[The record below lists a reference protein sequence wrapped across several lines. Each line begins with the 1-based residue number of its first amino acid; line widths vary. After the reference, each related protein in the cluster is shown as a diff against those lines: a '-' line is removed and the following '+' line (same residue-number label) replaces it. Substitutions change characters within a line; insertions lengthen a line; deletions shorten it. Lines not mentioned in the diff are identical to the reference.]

1 GEAQSVHAGTADSLQ
16 KLNIKQFQ
24 DVQYVVPGLSLSA
37 TSQGYS
43 SSASLRGVTYDVS
56 SGAQPTVALYLND
69 APVQANS
76 LFQSLFDIGQ
86 IEILKGPQGTTRG
99 VSAPS
104 GAITVTTHKPDLS
117 EFGGYADVTMTDIH
131 GRNAQGAI

>member
-1 GEAQSVHAGTADSLQ
+1 MNRFLSIALASASVLALGSTAAAPPPPAPAQDESTLGEIVVTARRKSESLQEVPQTVNAVTADSLQ

-24 DVQYVVPGLSLSA
+24 DVHYGVAGLSLSS

-69 APVQANS
+69 
-76 LFQSLFDIGQ
+76 
-86 IEILKGPQGTTRG
+86 
-99 VSAPS
+99 
-104 GAITVTTHKPDLS
+104 
-117 EFGGYADVTMTDIH
+117 
-131 GRNAQGAI
+131 